1 MRVDPNMFVANSE
14 DLSYRVAKIPKK
26 GKGFRKIYIPSKN
39 LKKKL
44 RGYLKD
50 YEKHLDSL
58 LGEELNDTMHGFRS
72 RKNCCTAAHQHIG
85 FDCTVILDIQEFFDN
100 CSKEAVREQFKGA
113 SNLCF
118 SPEGFLAQGFPTSPV
133 LANMCLVPA
142 LKELKMLFTPLL
154 GNYALTV
161 FADDIQV
168 SFNLGTQ
175 EMFYLE
181 NTVKQIVK
189 TVMNKYSFTVK
200 DSKTRVRYAKHGFRR
215 ILGVNCGD
223 DKLYPSRKTNRKIRA
238 AKHQCNHQSL
248 GGLVTW
254 SKCLL
259 PRTKEEHFQFIKN
272 LKQKGKTK

>member
-1 MRVDPNMFVANSE
+1 MFVYHNDE

-26 GKGFRKIYIPSKN
+26 GKGFRKIYIPSKD

-58 LGEELNDTMHGFRS
+58 LGNELNDTVHGFRS
-72 RKNCCTAAHQHIG
+72 RKNCCTAAQHHVG
-85 FDCTVILDIQEFFDN
+85 FDCTVIMDIQEFFDN
-100 CSKEAVREQFKGA
+100 CSKSAVREQFKGA

-118 SPEGFLAQGFPTSPV
+118 NPEGYLAQGFPTSPV

-142 LKELKMLFTPLL
+142 LVELKAHFNTIFKK
-154 GNYALTV
+154 YALTV

-168 SFNLGTQ
+168 SFNLEHEG
-175 EMFYLE
+175 FYLE
-181 NTVKQIVK
+181 ENVKQLVK
-189 TVMNKYSFTVK
+189 TVLSKYNFTVK

-223 DKLYPSRKTNRKIRA
+223 DKLYPSRKTNRRIRA
-238 AKHQCNHQSL
+238 AKHQNNYQSL

-259 PRTKEEHFQFIKN
+259 PLPKEEFLKKLKDKKN
-272 LKQKGKTK
+272 KSK